1 MERHHLPA
9 RLDRQ
14 DRQDRQVRQAPLAR
28 LAPVIRLA
36 QAVRDGLAIRPAVPA
51 LLLAACL
58 ALAVPGPARAEIWQG
73 VEGGN
78 QTTVMTW
85 PATVALL
92 YRGTADSIDS
102 QFCGGALVAPR
113 WVVTAAHCTKGK
125 SPGQIDAV
133 TGRTNLNT
141 ATGQRIPVQAVYEHP
156 NHDSNTEE
164 SDLALLH
171 LSADSAQPTLEIIA
185 QGDPRGLARPGV
197 HGVTVGWG
205 DTLAGSGLGSANL
218 EQVMVPILDSAVPN
232 QADWYNGWVLPNMFA
247 AGYAEGGKDACQGD
261 SGGPYMVPDGS
272 GSYVLAGVV
281 SWGVGCAQ
289 PRHPGVYTR
298 LSNFRTWID
307 ATMGVGRPDGSA
319 RSGGTTARV
328 VPALDGAGV
337 AALAGLLALLGFAR
351 SRRGAPAGEPAPARP
366 EGTAPTRPRGPC

>member
-1 MERHHLPA
+1 MRS
-9 RLDRQ
+9 RLD
-14 DRQDRQVRQAPLAR
+14 
-28 LAPVIRLA
+28 
-36 QAVRDGLAIRPAVPA
+36 QAVRDGLAIRRMALA
-51 LLLAACL
+51 LLVAACL
-58 ALAVPGPARAEIWQG
+58 ALAWPGPARAEIWSTG
-73 VEGGN
+73 SGGN

-85 PATVALL
+85 PSTVALL

-113 WVVTAAHCTKGK
+113 WVVTAAHCTQGK
-125 SPGQIDAV
+125 SASQIDAV

-141 ATGQRIPVQAVYEHP
+141 STGQRIPVQAVYEHP

-164 SDLALLH
+164 SDLALLR
-171 LSADSAQPTLEIIA
+171 LSADSVQPALGIIA

-205 DTLAGSGLGSANL
+205 DTLQGSGLGSANL
-218 EQVMVPILDSAVPN
+218 EQVMVPILDSAVAN
-232 QADWYNGWVLPNMFA
+232 QAEWYNGWVFPNMFA
-247 AGYAEGGKDACQGD
+247 AGYAEGGRDACQGD

-307 ATMGVGRPDGSA
+307 GKMGVAQTDGSA
-319 RSGGTTARV
+319 GSGGATARV
-328 VPALDGAGV
+328 VPALDSAGLAV
-337 AALAGLLALLGFAR
+337 LAGLLALLGFTRA
-351 SRRGAPAGEPAPARP
+351 GMVPTAGEPAPGNP
-366 EGTAPTRPRGPC
+366 EGPASTRSRGSH